1 MMVKKLPAHCSLWH
15 TMNSSSRKLP
25 HTDKNPPPDPKH
37 QNQTHSFIFLQSSKP
52 MLTSHILHIPP
63 TQSSRTKWFH
73 GKKNTS
79 KKMLWNF
86 KVWRMLYCE
95 KTTEWHTWEAIVA
108 HAAPAIPYP
117 ITVQRKMSPA
127 RLTAL
132 AMANDFKGPTE
143 SCIPRLP
150 ITLLSL
156 LGTFAL
162 QFLIAKSPQTTGEK
176 INVTRT
182 APELPQQKKEITS
195 QHRSICASSDSRMRK
210 TLKLPRIHPHSNSGC
225 KHTVIGVYLALWETK
240 PTRTA
245 GHANALICSKTP
257 KHTLWLNIYLVPLS
271 PTKNLPCRQD
281 LLLTMSIL
289 RNKYRETQVDQYLK
303 SCSQLRTVY
312 TYTKSQST
320 QCFYVIKPE
329 HMFLL
334 QESYWHSQ
342 LQQNLT
348 TSSACII

>member
-1 MMVKKLPAHCSLWH
+1 
-15 TMNSSSRKLP
+15 
-25 HTDKNPPPDPKH
+25 
-37 QNQTHSFIFLQSSKP
+37 
-52 MLTSHILHIPP
+52 
-63 TQSSRTKWFH
+63 
-73 GKKNTS
+73 
-79 KKMLWNF
+79 
-86 KVWRMLYCE
+86 
-95 KTTEWHTWEAIVA
+95 
-108 HAAPAIPYP
+108 
-117 ITVQRKMSPA
+117 MSPA

-245 GHANALICSKTP
+245 GHANALICSNP
-257 KHTLWLNIYLVPLS
+257 KAHTLIKHIPCSIVSNQEPALQTGPS
-271 PTKNLPCRQD
+271 PHNVYFAQQIQRDPSR
-281 LLLTMSIL
+281 SI
-289 RNKYRETQVDQYLK
+289 
-303 SCSQLRTVY
+303 S
-312 TYTKSQST
+312 
-320 QCFYVIKPE
+320 
-329 HMFLL
+329 
-334 QESYWHSQ
+334 
-342 LQQNLT
+342 
-348 TSSACII
+348 